1 MLEPK
6 LLSQE
11 FLGKAHIGSN
21 YIKVIEG
28 AAIGHIQW
36 LNF

>member
-6 LLSQE
+6 LLSQI
-11 FLGKAHIGSN
+11 FLGKAHKGLN

-28 AAIGHIQW
+28 AAIGHISG
-36 LNF
+36 

>member
-11 FLGKAHIGSN
+11 FLGKAPIGSN

-28 AAIGHIQW
+28 AAIGI
-36 LNF
+36 